1 MSEPEGETPALVLP
15 VETAELNDAIE
26 RLKAHLDYAHG
37 VPPVTTIAQAAT
49 DLALVLKAAKAQL
62 AAAIEQAK
70 KMAWMK
76 AHPEELRC
84 RVCGNPE
91 FGHETATRAEWLAH
105 HTAAYDEAR
114 EYNADKTNASHYA
127 DKVTEERFGP
137 EPPEG
142 QPVTAPGSPIRVEA
156 AHQDEFP
163 GRGDGE

>member
-1 MSEPEGETPALVLP
+1 MSEPEGEAPALVMP
-15 VETAELNDAIE
+15 VEVAELDGAIE
-26 RLKAHLDYAHG
+26 RLEAHLDYAHG

-62 AAAIEQAK
+62 AAAIEHAK
-70 KMAWMK
+70 RMAWLR
-76 AHPEELRC
+76 AHPEETRC

-105 HTAAYDEAR
+105 HESAYDEAR
-114 EYNADKTNASHYA
+114 EYNADKVSASRHA

-137 EPPEG
+137 EPPEVAEPAG
-142 QPVTAPGSPIRVEA
+142 GAPVA
-156 AHQDEFP
+156 QDEFP